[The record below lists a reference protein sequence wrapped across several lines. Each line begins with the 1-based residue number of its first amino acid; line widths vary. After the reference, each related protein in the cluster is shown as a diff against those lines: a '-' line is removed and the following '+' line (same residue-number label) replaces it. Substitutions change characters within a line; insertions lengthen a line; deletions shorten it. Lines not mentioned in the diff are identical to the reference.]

1 MTKRSVLF
9 FGQALV
15 HIESRERAFDNP
27 VLGVDAEIGFPH
39 QYACRF
45 LDPDAVALG
54 QVLTE
59 NTLKGTVHEND
70 LDGFQQFVRGGYL
83 APESKGRDP
92 VHHVSGQHP
101 TGQHLARLNYS
112 A

>member
-1 MTKRSVLF
+1 MTKCSVLF
-9 FGQALV
+9 FGQAPV
-15 HIESRERAFDNP
+15 HVEPRERAFDNP
-27 VLGVDAEIGFPH
+27 ALGVDTEIGFSH
-39 QYACRF
+39 QYARRF

-83 APESKGRDP
+83 APESNGHGS

-101 TGQHLARLNYS
+101 TGEYLARLNYS